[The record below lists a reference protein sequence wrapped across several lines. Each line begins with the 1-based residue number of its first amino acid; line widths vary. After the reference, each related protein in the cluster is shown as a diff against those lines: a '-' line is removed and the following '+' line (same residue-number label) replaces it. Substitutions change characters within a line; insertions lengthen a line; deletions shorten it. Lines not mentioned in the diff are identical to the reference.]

1 MSTTEGGENVRLGI
15 RGLTAFRVKLAVQ
28 REAKKTVQ
36 RKAKTAENQN
46 RKGLARERSMASAWP
61 VETVGTV
68 GTVKQG
74 VGWPPKAQSS
84 RGGIVKVYMIVYNS
98 GG

>member
-1 MSTTEGGENVRLGI
+1 MSTSDGAERVRLGV
-15 RGLTAFRVKLAVQ
+15 RGLTALRVKLAVQ
-28 REAKKTVQ
+28 RETKRTVQ

-46 RKGLARERSMASAWP
+46 RKGLARETSMASAWP

-68 GTVKQG
+68 WTVKQG